1 MMEIKGLHSAGA
13 AVSDVDVAPLSNE
26 PIAEEA
32 SAESRSS
39 QSTTEFGP
47 LFDSRVAE
55 QLRTRWLEIQSC
67 FVDDPNISLKDA
79 DELIIH
85 MIENIITTLS
95 EKRMTIEDQ
104 WQRGDQVSTEDLRLT
119 LKNYRSF
126 FNRLL
131 ALEYEQKP

>member
-1 MMEIKGLHSAGA
+1 MKEIKELHSADA
-13 AVSDVDVAPLSNE
+13 AISDVDIAPLSNE
-26 PIAEEA
+26 TIREEA
-32 SAESRSS
+32 PAKSRSS
-39 QSTTEFGP
+39 QSAEEFGP

-55 QLRTRWLEIQSC
+55 QLRTRWLEIQSG
-67 FVDDPNISLKDA
+67 FVDDPNISLQDA

-104 WQRGDQVSTEDLRLT
+104 WQRDDQVSTEDLRLT

-131 ALEYEQKP
+131 ALEYEQKL

>member
-1 MMEIKGLHSAGA
+1 MMEIKELHSADA
-13 AVSDVDVAPLSNE
+13 AVSDVDIAPLSNE
-26 PIAEEA
+26 TIVEEA
-32 SAESRSS
+32 PAESHSLQSAE
-39 QSTTEFGP
+39 EFGP

-55 QLRTRWLEIQSC
+55 QLRTRWLEIQSG

-104 WQRGDQVSTEDLRLT
+104 WQRNDQISTEDLRLT

-131 ALEYEQKP
+131 ALECEQKL

>member
-1 MMEIKGLHSAGA
+1 MLQTKELYDADV
-13 AVSDVDVAPLSNE
+13 AVSDIDEEPLSNE
-26 PIAEEA
+26 PITEEA
-32 SAESRSS
+32 PAESRSL
-39 QSTTEFGP
+39 QSIEEFGP

-55 QLRTRWLEIQSC
+55 QLRTQWLEIQSG
-67 FVDDPNISLKDA
+67 FVDDPNISLKYA
-79 DELIIH
+79 DELVIG

-104 WQRGDQVSTEDLRLT
+104 WQSDDRVSTEDLRLT

-131 ALEYEQKP
+131 ALEYEQKL